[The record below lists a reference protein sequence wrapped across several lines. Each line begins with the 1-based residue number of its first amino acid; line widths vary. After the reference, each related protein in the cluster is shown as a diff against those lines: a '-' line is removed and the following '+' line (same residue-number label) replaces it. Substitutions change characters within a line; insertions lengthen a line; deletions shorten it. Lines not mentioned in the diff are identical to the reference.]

1 MQRIRKPSSACCLG
15 ALLLTLSSAVSAS
28 DWERQYTEQL
38 ARTAAPDPAVA
49 RAVLIQ
55 RIRLAASHDAGSMVY
70 AHERLQDDTYSE
82 VIDVYQASMV
92 ELEEVVFTPAAGT
105 LTHHTL
111 TAIASID
118 DSVLRSDFF
127 SRVAAE
133 RQSEAL
139 PANSTRATTFRTA
152 SSDIV
157 ATGTPRQEITADDV
171 AALRIGQRIMDRD
184 ITEVVRHQIL
194 PRYAQQPVS
203 ITLEGY
209 DEDAQQLI
217 ATLGWRL
224 PHQPLQEAGK
234 ALGALYRHHNDPHN
248 RFSFTVPAAASQSTV
263 EQRRVMEAL
272 ASIQGWVEVTMED
285 AEGNDHALY
294 RAPVW
299 YLSLGDCAA
308 PALPGASVP
317 WSASPKPYGFPEQ
330 FALCV
335 VGPHND
341 YPSSYHHVPKN
352 IEAKIPLSRRGLET
366 MKHLSARLVFDHS

>member
-1 MQRIRKPSSACCLG
+1 MRRSRKQTSICCLG
-15 ALLLTLSSAVSAS
+15 ALLLTLSSAGSAS
-28 DWERQYTEQL
+28 DWKREYREQL
-38 ARTAAPDPAVA
+38 PRSAAPDPAVA

-70 AHERLQDDTYSE
+70 AHERLQDDTYSS

-92 ELEEVVFTPAAGT
+92 ELEEVVFTPAAGS

-111 TAIASID
+111 AAIASID

-139 PANSTRATTFRTA
+139 PTNSTRATTFRTA
-152 SSDIV
+152 NSDIV
-157 ATGTPRQEITADDV
+157 ATGTPRREVTSDDV

-184 ITEVVRHQIL
+184 IAEVIRHQIL
-194 PRYAQQPVS
+194 PQYAQQRVT

-234 ALGALYRHHNDPHN
+234 ALGALYQHHNDPHN
-248 RFSFTVPAAASQSTV
+248 HFSFTAPAAASQSTV
-263 EQRRVMEAL
+263 EQRRAMEAL
-272 ASIQGWVEVTMED
+272 ASIRGWVEVTMED
-285 AEGNDHALY
+285 TEGNDHALY
-294 RAPVW
+294 RAPIW
-299 YLSLGDCAA
+299 YLSQGGCAA
-308 PALPGASVP
+308 PALPGTSVP
-317 WSASPKPYGFPEQ
+317 WSASPKPYGFPES
-330 FALCV
+330 FSLCV

-352 IEAKIPLSRRGLET
+352 VEAKIPLSSRELET
-366 MKHLSARLVFDHS
+366 MKDLSARLLFEAE